1 MLKDKVNIQVLKVD
15 RLSLNLFFK
24 MKKFTCIKLQNEHLL
39 LFGLASYRQ
48 QIDQS
53 HGENRFS
60 HKITNCIHWN
70 INLKTSFTFC

>member
-15 RLSLNLFFK
+15 RRLSLNLFFK
-24 MKKFTCIKLQNEHLL
+24 MKRFTCIELQNEHLL
-39 LFGLASYRQ
+39 LFRLASYGQ

-53 HGENRFS
+53 QGENRFS

-70 INLKTSFTFC
+70 ITVDSR